1 MYSVVID
8 AEHHEHEARTMR
20 DEPREATSAPKQA
33 GLLAKWSVF
42 SALLITTT
50 LSSILIVAHVQSWL
64 INDTWYQ
71 FWFLSIRI
79 NRAALQSGIQII
91 AVLLGLIHAS
101 AVAYLVQYGASLAF
115 FNGTS
120 FTTHSLRAVINTSTQ
135 RVNWKGP
142 PRYLLPVLAMSGL
155 SLISSAL
162 WVGAITPVESSTV
175 VRETVLIPSYDNVTL
190 IKEYPSEINSS
201 GPSDMAK
208 EGHFTYSVGTKL
220 LGNLIVI
227 GSSATTPDNSTRR
240 HPKIDNTQYIYEGR
254 SYGVGS
260 AVGLKDSAVSNIS
273 FATEYRYTER
283 GYTANVECIYNRST
297 ALIIGREF
305 PSRIFPVQGFLP
317 DSTGSRQYSEY
328 VGHSPDAIVAAAV
341 TYSDDS
347 IRRYIGF
354 VAGQSY
360 LALNATQCTVD
371 FTPRLFN
378 VSVALAGRNITV
390 TPLEEIEDF
399 DPKRNVT
406 RTVVR
411 QFELISN
418 DLTNF
423 YESVLGNAFLS
434 SIRAWNIS
442 NNANGAATEE
452 FATLRG
458 LENSIM
464 AMTDSMLAA
473 YGAAQVMVGGFSE
486 EQEADVTVETLVIG
500 QRAYIIAVAILNSFI
515 LVAVIVEAIRTKG
528 WRGLSAQDFTDSE
541 WLLLSGY
548 RGGLIGQEAAG
559 GDRYRLPHIRR
570 AGTNKPG
577 FSVSQF
583 SPRGVG
589 VGMGLETRVVMVPA
603 GGGRGG
609 RDGQMAVMLSTDVKA

>member
-1 MYSVVID
+1 MYSNALD
-8 AEHHEHEARTMR
+8 AEHTEHESQTLRR
-20 DEPREATSAPKQA
+20 KPENVTSAPKEA
-33 GLLAKWSVF
+33 GILAKWSVF

-50 LSSILIVAHVQSWL
+50 LSSVLIVAHVQSWL

-79 NRAALQSGIQII
+79 NRAALQSGIQIL

-101 AVAYLVQYGASLAF
+101 AIAYLVQYGTSLAF
-115 FNGTS
+115 FSGTS
-120 FTTHSLRAVINTSTQ
+120 FTTHSLRALINTSTQ

-142 PRYLLPVLAMSGL
+142 PQYLVPVLAMSGL
-155 SLISSAL
+155 SLISSAI

-175 VRETVLIPSYDNVTL
+175 VRETVLVPSYDNVTF
-190 IKEYPSEINSS
+190 IKEYPSEINRS
-201 GPSDMAK
+201 GPSDMIK

-227 GSSATTPDNSTRR
+227 GSSATTPDGSVRK

-260 AVGLKDSAVSNIS
+260 TVGLKDSAVSNIS

-283 GYTANVECIYNRST
+283 GYTAEVECIYNQST
-297 ALIIGREF
+297 ALIIGNEN
-305 PSRIFPVQGFLP
+305 PSRIFPVRGFLP
-317 DSTGSRQYSEY
+317 DSTGARQFSEY
-328 VGHSPDAIVAAAV
+328 VGHSPDAIVAASV
-341 TYSDDS
+341 TYSEDS
-347 IRRYIGF
+347 VRRYIAIA
-354 VAGQSY
+354 AGESY
-360 LALNATQCTVD
+360 RALNATQCTVD

-390 TPLEEIEDF
+390 TPMEEIEDF
-399 DPKRNVT
+399 NPDRNVT
-406 RTVVR
+406 RTLMR

-418 DLTNF
+418 DLTAF

-442 NNANGAATEE
+442 NNANGAATED

-458 LENSIM
+458 LENSIT

-473 YGAAQVMVGGFSE
+473 YGAAQVMVGNFSE
-486 EQEADVTVETLVIG
+486 EQAVDVTVETLVIG
-500 QRAYIIAVAILNSFI
+500 QRAYIIAVAILNVLI
-515 LVAVIVEAIRTKG
+515 LAAVVVEAIRTKG
-528 WRGLSAQDFTDSE
+528 WRGLLAQDFTDSE

-548 RGGLIGQEAAG
+548 RGGLMGQETAED
-559 GDRYRLPHIRR
+559 DRHQLRHLRHTD
-570 AGTNKPG
+570 TNKPG
-577 FSVSQF
+577 FTVSQF
-583 SPRGVG
+583 SPAEVG

-603 GGGRGG
+603 GGGRGE
-609 RDGQMAVMLSTDVKA
+609 RNGQMAVMLHTRVK

>member
-1 MYSVVID
+1 MYSPISG
-8 AEHHEHEARTMR
+8 AESNEYELRAPG
-20 DEPREATSAPKQA
+20 EVPRQVFSAPKQA

-42 SALLITTT
+42 GTLLITTT
-50 LSSILIVAHVQSWL
+50 LSTVLV
-64 INDTWYQ
+64 
-71 FWFLSIRI
+71 
-79 NRAALQSGIQII
+79 II

-101 AVAYLVQYGASLAF
+101 AVAYLVQYGVSLAF
-115 FNGTS
+115 FGGTS
-120 FTTHSLRAVINTSTQ
+120 FTTHSLRAMINTSTQ
-135 RVNWKGP
+135 RANWKGP
-142 PRYLLPVLAMSGL
+142 PRYMLPVLGMSVL
-155 SLISSAL
+155 SLISSGV

-175 VRETVLIPSYDNVTL
+175 VKQTVLIPSYDNTTH
-190 IKEYPSEINSS
+190 IKEYPSEINQS

-273 FATEYRYTER
+273 FATGYRYTER
-283 GYTANVECIYNRST
+283 GYSADVECIYNRST
-297 ALIIGREF
+297 ALRIGREF
-305 PSRIFPVQGFLP
+305 PSRIFAVEGYLP

-328 VGHSPDAIVAAAV
+328 VGHSPDAIVAASV

-347 IRRYIGF
+347 IRRYVGIA
-354 VAGQSY
+354 AGESY
-360 LALNATQCTVD
+360 RALNATQCTVD
-371 FTPRLFN
+371 FTPRIKLLR
-378 VSVALAGRNITV
+378 SRPPYSYLTD
-390 TPLEEIEDF
+390 DF
-399 DPKRNVT
+399 DPPRNIT

-442 NNANGAATEE
+442 YNANGAATEE

-458 LENSIM
+458 LENSVTAM
-464 AMTDSMLAA
+464 ADSMLAA
-473 YGAAQVMVGGFSE
+473 YGAAQVMVGNFTE
-486 EQEADVTVETLVIG
+486 EREVDITVETLVIG
-500 QRAYIIAVAILNSFI
+500 QRAYIIAVAILNA
-515 LVAVIVEAIRTKG
+515 LTVAAVIEEAIRTKG
-528 WRGLSAQDFTDSE
+528 WRGLSSQDFTDSE

-548 RGGLIGQEAAG
+548 RGGQEAAESE
-559 GDRYRLPHIRR
+559 RYRLHHLNNIQRKPVS
-570 AGTNKPG
+570 KPG
-577 FSVSQF
+577 FSTSQF
-583 SPRGVG
+583 SPGEVR

-603 GGGRGG
+603 TGG
-609 RDGQMAVMLSTDVKA
+609 RDGRMAVKLSTRVK

>member
-1 MYSVVID
+1 MYSPISGAESNEYELRAPGDVPRQVV
-8 AEHHEHEARTMR
+8 
-20 DEPREATSAPKQA
+20 SAPKQA

-42 SALLITTT
+42 GALLITTT
-50 LSSILIVAHVQSWL
+50 LSSVLVVAHVQSWL

-101 AVAYLVQYGASLAF
+101 AVAYLVQYGVSLAF
-115 FNGTS
+115 FSGTS
-120 FTTHSLRAVINTSTQ
+120 FTTHSLRAMINTSTQ
-135 RVNWKGP
+135 TVNWKGP
-142 PRYLLPVLAMSGL
+142 PRYMLPVLGMSVL

-162 WVGAITPVESSTV
+162 WVGAITPVESSTIV
-175 VRETVLIPSYDNVTL
+175 KQTVLIPSYDNITH
-190 IKEYPSEINSS
+190 IKEYPSEINKS

-273 FATEYRYTER
+273 FATGYRYTER
-283 GYTANVECIYNRST
+283 GYSADVECIYNRST
-297 ALIIGREF
+297 ALKIGREF
-305 PSRIFPVQGFLP
+305 PSRIFAVEGYLP

-328 VGHSPDAIVAAAV
+328 VGHSPDAIVAASV

-347 IRRYIGF
+347 VRRYVGIA
-354 VAGQSY
+354 AGASY
-360 LALNATQCTVD
+360 RALNATQCTVD

-390 TPLEEIEDF
+390 TPLDETDDF
-399 DPKRNVT
+399 DPQRNIT

-442 NNANGAATEE
+442 YNANGAATEE

-458 LENSIM
+458 LENSMTAM
-464 AMTDSMLAA
+464 ADSMLAA
-473 YGAAQVMVGGFSE
+473 YGAAQVMVGNFTDE
-486 EQEADVTVETLVIG
+486 REVDVTVETLAIG
-500 QRAYIIAVAILNSFI
+500 QRAYIIAVAILNAFI
-515 LVAVIVEAIRTKG
+515 VAAVIEEAIRTKG
-528 WRGLSAQDFTDSE
+528 WRGLSSQDFTDSE

-548 RGGLIGQEAAG
+548 RGGQEAAESE
-559 GDRYRLPHIRR
+559 RHRLHYLNNIQRKPV
-570 AGTNKPG
+570 GKPG
-577 FSVSQF
+577 FSTSQF
-583 SPRGVG
+583 SPGEVR
-589 VGMGLETRVVMVPA
+589 VGMGLETRVVLVPA
-603 GGGRGG
+603 TSG
-609 RDGQMAVMLSTDVKA
+609 RDGRMVVKLSTRVK